1 MQKINN
7 MLSEYAAAFLI
18 GGTGYVLLE
27 LLWRGR
33 SHISMFFTGGA
44 AFLLLHALFVRYSI
58 PLPIKCLCGMI
69 LITALEFTAGCIV
82 NRLLKLSVWD
92 YANLRFNLFGQIS
105 LGYSLLWGALTLPI
119 ALFSRLLHLLYI

>member
-44 AFLLLHALFVRYSI
+44 AFLLLHALFIRYSI

-69 LITALEFTAGCIV
+69 LITALLSFLSRGANQIASDFNFNKYASNILIGI
-82 NRLLKLSVWD
+82 LLFFIRGWLD
-92 YANLRFNLFGQIS
+92 TL
-105 LGYSLLWGALTLPI
+105 LGV
-119 ALFSRLLHLLYI
+119 R